1 MVYTDGKRY
10 HMSLLLRK
18 PEFLTKD
25 PVELNFGTSGLR
37 GPVTVMTDMECYI
50 NTRAFL
56 DYLKG
61 INNINDDDV
70 ICIAGDLRPS
80 TPRIMSAV
88 EVAIIDSGCKV
99 ENCGSIPTPA
109 VAYYAMLQDR
119 AGVMVTGSHIPVD
132 RNGIKYYKRGGEVL
146 KADEAGILAAVAT
159 IRSEEYAKNAAETTF
174 DKNGSFKQP
183 RQITPAGETAAQTYI
198 KRYLDVFPP
207 DIFSGK
213 TILVYQHTAV
223 GRDILTY
230 ILEKLGAKVIPVKRS
245 EEFLAFDTENIT
257 KQDRELFWAIMLEYR
272 GKKPFAMVTTDG
284 DSDRPLIV
292 DENGEAYRGDVLGI
306 LVCQYLKARFASVPV
321 SANMAVTIQLE
332 KEGVTLQSTKIGSP
346 YVIEAMNNWIREG
359 KSPVVGRDVNGGFL
373 TGTDIVI
380 NGKMLKAL
388 PTRDSILPLLCVLAQ
403 GVDKKIPVSA
413 LFTLLPQYY
422 TDAGLLDN
430 FPPDISK
437 KILAYYSPPE
447 EDNIKQVS
455 YINLKI
461 IAEDN
466 TRINR
471 ELVST
476 NPLGQVLLTIKSE
489 LERFFNTNYGFTGIR
504 LINYQDGIRI
514 RFANS
519 DIAHLRPS
527 GNAPQFRVYS
537 NATTQERAS
546 EIVKLCLAE
555 PDGIIHQMKNNIGNV
570 PSR

>member
-1 MVYTDGKRY
+1 
-10 HMSLLLRK
+10 MSSLLRK

-25 PVELNFGTSGLR
+25 PVKLSFGTSGLR

-56 DYLKG
+56 NYLKV
-61 INNINDDDV
+61 INNIKDDDV
-70 ICIAGDLRPS
+70 ICMAGDLRPS
-80 TPRIMSAV
+80 TPRIISAV
-88 EVAIIDSGCKV
+88 EAAIVDSGCRI

-109 VAYYAMLQDR
+109 MAYYAMLQDQ

-159 IRSEEYAKNAAETTF
+159 IRSEEYAKNADETIF
-174 DKNGSFKQP
+174 DKDGSFKQP
-183 RQITPAGETAAQTYI
+183 RQIKPAGDAAAQAFI
-198 KRYLDVFPP
+198 NRYLDIFPP

-230 ILEKLGAKVIPVKRS
+230 ILEKLGAEVIPVKRS

-257 KQDRELFWAIMLEYR
+257 NQDRELFRVMIQRHR
-272 GKKPFAMVTTDG
+272 GKKPFALVTTDG
-284 DSDRPLIV
+284 DSDRPLVV

-306 LVCQYLKARFASVPV
+306 VVCQYLKARFACVPV
-321 SANMAVTIQLE
+321 SANTAVAIQLE
-332 KEGVTLQSTKIGSP
+332 KDGVTLHSTKIGSP
-346 YVIEAMNNWIREG
+346 YVIEAMNNWIKEG
-359 KSPVVGRDVNGGFL
+359 KSPVVGWEVNGGFL

-380 NGKMLKAL
+380 DGKVLKAL
-388 PTRDSILPLLCVLAQ
+388 PTRDSILPILCVLAQ
-403 GVDKKIPVSA
+403 GVDKKVPVSA
-413 LFTLLPQYY
+413 LFRSLPQYY

-430 FPPDISK
+430 YPPDISK

-447 EDNIKQVS
+447 EGNIKQVRF
-455 YINLKI
+455 INLKI

-466 TRINR
+466 TRISH

-476 NPLGQVLLTIKSE
+476 DPLAQVLLTIKSE
-489 LERFFNTNYGFTGIR
+489 LERFFNTKYGFTDIR

-514 RFANS
+514 WFANG

-537 NATTQERAS
+537 NAKTRERAS
-546 EIVKLCLAE
+546 EIVRLCLAE
-555 PDGIIHQMKNNIGNV
+555 PDGIIHQMKNNMGNV
-570 PSR
+570 PPR